1 LRLINP
7 KVPFKQKANFIILF
21 WFSFLSKGLTFLII
35 YGVEVVVSLDK
46 VDHLILQALIADGRA
61 SFSAIARD
69 TGLTDVAI
77 KKRVDSLKR
86 RGIINGISVDL
97 NYKVLGYENPIYV
110 QLRCEVSKQK
120 DIIKKLQ
127 GMDFVLELY
136 QVLGEYNLHAKL
148 IVPNLE
154 SAEKFINQLGL
165 IDGVIDLKTMVVLS
179 ELKKTKSLPSSTLQ
193 NKI

>member
-1 LRLINP
+1 MI
-7 KVPFKQKANFIILF
+7 
-21 WFSFLSKGLTFLII
+21 
-35 YGVEVVVSLDK
+35 SLDK
-46 VDHLILQALIADGRA
+46 VDHLILSALLSDGRA

-69 TGLTDVAI
+69 SGLTDVAI
-77 KKRVDSLKR
+77 KKRVESLKR
-86 RGIINGISVDL
+86 RGVISGVSVDL
-97 NYKVLGYENPIYV
+97 NYKVLGYENPIFV
-110 QLRCEVSKQK
+110 QMRCEVSKQK

-127 GMDFVLELY
+127 GMDFVLEFY

-179 ELKKTKSLPSSTLQ
+179 ELKKSKTLPSSTLQ

>member
-1 LRLINP
+1 L
-7 KVPFKQKANFIILF
+7 
-21 WFSFLSKGLTFLII
+21 
-35 YGVEVVVSLDK
+35 VSLDK
-46 VDHLILQALIADGRA
+46 IDHLILQALLLDGRA

-69 TGLTDVAI
+69 SGLTDVAI
-77 KKRVDSLKR
+77 KKRVESLKR
-86 RGIINGISVDL
+86 RGVISGVSVDL
-97 NYKVLGYENPIYV
+97 NYKVLGYENPIFV
-110 QLRCEVSKQK
+110 QMRCEVSKQK

-136 QVLGEYNLHAKL
+136 QVLGEYNLIVKL

-154 SAEKFINQLGL
+154 SAERFINQLGL

-179 ELKKTKSLPSSTLQ
+179 ELKRTKTLPSSTLQ

>member
-1 LRLINP
+1 M
-7 KVPFKQKANFIILF
+7 
-21 WFSFLSKGLTFLII
+21 
-35 YGVEVVVSLDK
+35 VSLDK
-46 VDHLILQALIADGRA
+46 IDHLILSALLSDGRA

-69 TGLTDVAI
+69 SGLTDVAI
-77 KKRVDSLKR
+77 KKRFESLKK
-86 RGIINGISVDL
+86 RGILSGVSIDL

-110 QLRCEVSKQK
+110 QMRCESSKTK
-120 DIIKKLQ
+120 DVVKRLQ

-136 QVLGEYNLHAKL
+136 QILGEYNLIIKL

-179 ELKKTKSLPSSTLQ
+179 ELKKTKALPSSTLQ

>member
-1 LRLINP
+1 L
-7 KVPFKQKANFIILF
+7 
-21 WFSFLSKGLTFLII
+21 
-35 YGVEVVVSLDK
+35 VSLDK
-46 VDHLILQALIADGRA
+46 VDHLILQALLLDGRA
-61 SFSAIARD
+61 SFSAIARE
-69 TGLTDVAI
+69 TNLTDVAI
-77 KKRVDSLKR
+77 KKRVESLKR
-86 RGIINGISVDL
+86 RGIISGVSVDL
-97 NYKVLGYENPIYV
+97 NYKVLGYENPIFV
-110 QLRCEVSKQK
+110 QMRCEVSKQK

-154 SAEKFINQLGL
+154 SAEKFIGQLGL

-179 ELKKTKSLPSSTLQ
+179 ELKKTKTLPSSTLQ